1 MRRPLALLP
10 LGISAALW
18 LKGRQPQLPG
28 WPCPFQALTGVPCP
42 TCFLTRAT
50 AAALNGEL
58 QTAVQLHAFGPLV
71 AAVLLLMG
79 VHALW
84 RGRLL
89 PLQLRF
95 WPQKPAAVLLAAG
108 LLLYWLLR
116 LFCSYALGL
125 RGFPGFPAG

>member
-1 MRRPLALLP
+1 
-10 LGISAALW
+10 
-18 LKGRQPQLPG
+18 
-28 WPCPFQALTGVPCP
+28 
-42 TCFLTRAT
+42 
-50 AAALNGEL
+50 LNGDL

-71 AAVLLLMG
+71 AAGLLFMC
-79 VHALW
+79 VYALW

-95 WPQKPAAVLLAAG
+95 WPFRPGLLLLAAG
-108 LLLYWLLR
+108 LFPYWLLR